1 MGSAEVGMLERPAKT
16 DAAPYS
22 AVAAFADCAAAI
34 QRGDFKAATKYNGL
48 GASLVFF
55 AKGAGEGFSH
65 MDVLVD
71 QVPTVRVDDF
81 FEKQVMTFI
90 SLPKEEVEKKAPA
103 NYVGRAFDAF
113 DGCIKEVDLRGSLW
127 RGKLVLTAG
136 SKEIDCTFRNF
147 TIDEVRAN
155 LDQRIWAEGFAIYSE
170 QSGLPQ
176 RLEISKMRLIKMDA
190 DLGRW
195 RGAFSP
201 DETVE
206 WGGTLDERDQ

>member
-1 MGSAEVGMLERPAKT
+1 M
-16 DAAPYS
+16 
-22 AVAAFADCAAAI
+22 
-34 QRGDFKAATKYNGL
+34 
-48 GASLVFF
+48 
-55 AKGAGEGFSH
+55 
-65 MDVLVD
+65 
-71 QVPTVRVDDF
+71 DDF
-81 FEKQVMTFI
+81 FERQVNTFI
-90 SLPKEEVEKKAPA
+90 ALPKEEDTKRSSTYYA
-103 NYVGRAFDAF
+103 GRAFDAF

-147 TIDEVRAN
+147 TLDEVRSN
-155 LDQRIWAEGFAIYSE
+155 LDQRIWAEGFAVYSE

-176 RLEISKMRLIKMDA
+176 RLEISKMRPIKVGA

-206 WGGTLDERDQ
+206 WGGTFDERDQ